1 MVNIVVVSHSK
12 RLAEGGVELAA
23 QMTHGSVKFAVA
35 AGIDDPDNPIGT
47 DPIAVMTAIQ
57 EVQDEGDVLVM
68 VDMGSAILSTDLA
81 LELLGEAYATRVHV
95 CAAPLVE
102 GTIVAAIVAAS
113 TGDIRQVMAEAHQ
126 ALVAK
131 YHQLNQDDKLAVA
144 VPSAALTEETHSPFP
159 GV

>member
-12 RLAEGGVELAA
+12 RLAEGVVELAA

-35 AGIDDPDNPIGT
+35 AGIGDPDNPIGT

-102 GTIVAAIVAAS
+102 GTIAAAVVAAS
-113 TGDIRQVMAEAHQ
+113 GGDIRQVIAEAHQ
-126 ALVAK
+126 ALAAK
-131 YHQLNQDDKLAVA
+131 YHQLSQDDRLTAAISPV
-144 VPSAALTEETHSPFP
+144 ALT
-159 GV
+159 